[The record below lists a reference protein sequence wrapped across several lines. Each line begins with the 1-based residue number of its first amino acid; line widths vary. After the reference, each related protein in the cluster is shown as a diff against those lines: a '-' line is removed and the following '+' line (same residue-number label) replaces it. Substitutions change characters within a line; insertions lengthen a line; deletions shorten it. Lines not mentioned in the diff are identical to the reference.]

1 MLGKIFAPAV
11 VRRAML
17 SKSLIQVSADGWV
30 CVPSSKVTQSWNA
43 QASKCTRKVTPKRT
57 YANTH
62 LPHCCCQHPCPYR
75 RPLLTHAS
83 TGDPQ
88 TLTGSLVQSLVGSLL
103 LSPES
108 WCA

>member
-43 QASKCTRKVTPKRT
+43 QASKCTQKVHNSKKDLCQHTPSTLLLPAPLSLQEATADPRLHRRPS
-57 YANTH
+57 NTH
-62 LPHCCCQHPCPYR
+62 R
-75 RPLLTHAS
+75 KS
-83 TGDPQ
+83 
-88 TLTGSLVQSLVGSLL
+88 GSVSCGFIA
-103 LSPES
+103 PFP
-108 WCA
+108 